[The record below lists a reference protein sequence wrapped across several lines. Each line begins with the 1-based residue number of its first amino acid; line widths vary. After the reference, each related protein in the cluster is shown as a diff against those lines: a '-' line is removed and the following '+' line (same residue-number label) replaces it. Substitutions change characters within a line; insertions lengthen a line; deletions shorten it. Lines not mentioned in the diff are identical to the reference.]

1 MLRPLQENKLVGHS
15 DLSEHE
21 TDGVPRNASLGVE
34 VVEVVHDELG
44 GGREVGLVE
53 LVRHVPAERPELSAL
68 LKTKPEL

>member
-1 MLRPLQENKLVGHS
+1 MLQSLS
-15 DLSEHE
+15 MYLSEHE
-21 TDGVPRNASLGVE
+21 ADRVPGDAPLGVE

-44 GGREVGLVE
+44 GGGEVGLVE